1 MHMKVH
7 RTTGRWIIALGLA
20 ALVAIAWS
28 AWSVLWVLSLVE

>member
-28 AWSVLWVLSLVE
+28 AWSVLWFLTHVD